1 MAAAKVRATVAFVA
15 TLKNGVERVVAYGQ
29 VLAGSDPVVKARPG
43 LFEPYNHE

>member
-1 MAAAKVRATVAFVA
+1 VRATVAFVT

-29 VLAGSDPVVKARPG
+29 VLPASDPVVKERPK